1 MYRISNNM
9 IMNIEENSI
18 LLVDDNPHIL
28 ASLPPLL
35 SQHIGPV
42 TTCVHP
48 EQVLPM
54 LEKESFAIILL
65 DMNFTAGAHD
75 GQEGY
80 ACLQQVLR
88 HDPRSL
94 VVLLTGGESI
104 DMALAGVR
112 DGAADFVIKP
122 WNAEK
127 LIANLKLLLRIR
139 TLEGQVEQLGH
150 LLQKKTRN
158 ESLKLEDIEKQSI
171 EKAVYIYRGNMSHA
185 ARQLGVT
192 RATLYAKMKKYGID
206 NQ

>member
-1 MYRISNNM
+1 MYRISNTLNM
-9 IMNIEENSI
+9 NRAEISI
-18 LLVDDNPHIL
+18 LVVDDNPHIL
-28 ASLPPLL
+28 ASLPALL
-35 SQHIGPV
+35 SQHFGPV
-42 TTCVHP
+42 KTCSGP
-48 EQVLPM
+48 EQVLPL
-54 LEKESFAIILL
+54 LEQESFDIILL

-88 HDPRSL
+88 HDPKSL
-94 VVLLTGGESI
+94 VVLLTGGEGV

-112 DGAADFVIKP
+112 DGAADFIIKP

-127 LIANLKLLLRIR
+127 LVANLRILLHIR
-139 TLEGQVEQLGH
+139 ELEGQVEQLRH
-150 LLQKKTRN
+150 LLQKKTKNDTLR
-158 ESLKLEDIEKQSI
+158 LEDIEKQSI
-171 EKAVYIYRGNMSHA
+171 EKAVFIYRGNMSHA